1 MSIERF
7 CNDMLGKYCIFF
19 PSKPPSTPSPP
30 SLLLLNGLYPKN
42 DSKFAG
48 EVSADARDMI
58 SGLLVKDPKAR
69 LPLSKLLD
77 HPWIKNNASPNGI
90 PQAEKDVAV

>member
-1 MSIERF
+1 M
-7 CNDMLGKYCIFF
+7 
-19 PSKPPSTPSPP
+19 
-30 SLLLLNGLYPKN
+30 
-42 DSKFAG
+42 
-48 EVSADARDMI
+48 SADARDMI